1 MERASIGRRL
11 ATAALCACLAVLGVP
26 ATAMAQDDPAPDA
39 TADAQSS
46 EAGEGA
52 QLEPASVASV
62 PLEASDPEPTMPQPQ
77 AAAPRVADDVL
88 QVEFNGGGASMA
100 DAIVAALS
108 GRSKADFAS
117 IIVTG
122 RATEI
127 GGGDWEALRGC
138 YAANSDWANLSSL
151 DLSGLSDM
159 KGIGASSQPS
169 QPIQRLKSIEF
180 PPNTLS
186 NFQFI
191 GDNAFYGCT
200 EMEVPNKRLPKDVS
214 SIGEA
219 AFAYCSELVLEYL
232 PSSVATIGPSAFR
245 DCSKLEFV
253 GASSTPY
260 TKLPS
265 AVTSIG
271 DYAFL
276 NCPKL
281 VLTALPGKITSIGN
295 GVFQGCSSLAL
306 KELPAGVKAVGEYA
320 FEGCTGLAKMTFP
333 SGFESVGEKA
343 FSGCTDLLKLSF
355 HGEVPPSLSANA
367 FAGVGQGGTVYC
379 PDADRFRSVF
389 GVNGPSGWTYA
400 SSFTLEVE
408 FNGDGTSMSDALAAA
423 LAGRDEVGAT
433 DIKVFGDATD
443 IPQVDW
449 VMLKECY
456 REDSAWTSLSGLN
469 LAGMNALKKMTG
481 EDVGSPGFTRLEN
494 LVKPDSLETV
504 GSFAFALCENMVLAK
519 LPDGLFSI
527 EPGGFRG
534 CESLDLAKLP
544 DGIKTIDDWAFAECK
559 QLKLSELPADITS
572 IGDYAFAYCD
582 NLPLA
587 KLPAGV
593 ESIGTYA
600 FLKCYKLALS
610 ELPVSL
616 ETISRHAFFGCTEL
630 GKMTFPRGLAYIG
643 EYAFLDCANLTELSF
658 LGDTPPVLGTDTTTG
673 VTAAFY
679 GVPAQGALYYS
690 EGAAYAKGA
699 FGGTDLK
706 DWGFFA
712 MTQRTLVD
720 PATGV
725 RVSGVLSSNA
735 ALLVEEGGLHAVGT
749 CAACDAMRARESEGV
764 TLAELCV
771 SLAAG
776 CLWGGVEAS
785 FPVGAA
791 YDDREVAVLHC
802 AGGTLE
808 EASAKVAGGFAT
820 GAFSGL
826 SPFAV
831 VAPAP
836 APAPDPAPKGGAIAK
851 TGDGP
856 GAAPWLALASVAVLA
871 AAGAS
876 VCRKRRRR

>member
-52 QLEPASVASV
+52 QSESASGASV
-62 PLEASDPEPTMPQPQ
+62 PLEASDPEPTMTQPQ

-88 QVEFNGGGASMA
+88 QVEFNGDGASMA
-100 DAIVAALS
+100 DAINAALA

-117 IIVTG
+117 IVVTG

-281 VLTALPGKITSIGN
+281 VLTSLPGNVTSIGK
-295 GVFQGCSSLAL
+295 GAFQGCSSLAL
-306 KELPAGVKAVGEYA
+306 KELPAGVKTVGDEA
-320 FEGCTGLAKMTFP
+320 FEGCTDLLKMTFP
-333 SGFESVGEKA
+333 SGLESVGEKA
-343 FSGCTDLLKLSF
+343 FSGCADLLKLSF
-355 HGEVPPSLSANA
+355 HGEVPPSLGANA

-379 PDADRFRSVF
+379 PDAGVYRNAF
-389 GVNGPSGWTYA
+389 GADVPNGWAYDSL
-400 SSFTLEVE
+400 FTLKVE
-408 FNGDGTSMSDALAAA
+408 FNDGTSMRDALAVA
-423 LAGRDEVGAT
+423 LGSKDEIGAVGIEVSGNAT
-433 DIKVFGDATD
+433 E
-443 IPQVDW
+443 IPQADW

-456 REDSAWTSLSGLN
+456 REDSAWTSLFGLN
-469 LAGMNALKKMTG
+469 LANMSALKKMTG
-481 EDVGSPGFTRLEN
+481 EDVGSPGFVRLEN
-494 LVKPDSLETV
+494 LVLPDSLETV

-544 DGIKTIDDWAFAECK
+544 DGIKIIDDWAFAECK

-610 ELPVSL
+610 ELPESL
-616 ETISRHAFFGCTEL
+616 ETISRHAFFGCIGL

-643 EYAFLDCANLTELSF
+643 EYAFLDCANLTELAF
-658 LGDTPPVLGTDTTTG
+658 LGDTPPALGTDTATG
-673 VTAAFY
+673 ATAAFY
-679 GVPAQGALYYS
+679 GVPAQGALYYP

-712 MTQRTLVD
+712 MAQRTLVD

-735 ALLVEEGGLHAVGT
+735 ALLVEAGGLHPAGK
-749 CAACDAMRARESEGV
+749 CKACDAMRAREAEGV
-764 TLAELCV
+764 ALAELCV
-771 SLAAG
+771 SLATG

-791 YDDREVAVLHC
+791 YDDQEVAVLHC

-856 GAAPWLALASVAVLA
+856 GVAPWLALASVAALA

-876 VCRKRRRR
+876 VCRKRGRR